1 MKHKKEANLIQ
12 QLWEDKLGKKCIIA
26 GGILI
31 GLYGSTYLMNGASKV
46 IYSYKNLVKAIK

>member
-12 QLWEDKLGKKCIIA
+12 QLWEDKLGRKCIIA

-31 GLYGSTYLMNGASKV
+31 GLYGSTYLMNGA
-46 IYSYKNLVKAIK
+46 LAQ